1 MQSTKLYRENHE
13 NQHQQP
19 KSSASDPG
27 SIISKKL
34 LLYKDARVHYVVLK
48 QQPHH
53 TLPEQQQT
61 LTEHPPKPFSR
72 LCAGNQK
79 STTLVVVSGPNSV
92 PNT

>member
-1 MQSTKLYRENHE
+1 MKTNTTQKR
-13 NQHQQP
+13 HQIQVQTY
-19 KSSASDPG
+19 
-27 SIISKKL
+27 SKEITF
-34 LLYKDARVHYVVLK
+34 LYKDARVHYVVLK